1 MHLFAIAV
9 TTAVLLPSAMGLA
22 HAQPQKM
29 RPGLWE
35 HSMTMKSQSG
45 QMEAAMA
52 EMQKSLASMPPAQ
65 RKQMEQMMAQQGVG
79 MGPKGQTVKVCVTQE
94 QADRDTVPQ
103 QEGCTQKVQRI
114 NASTMKVAFSCKGGQ
129 GQPPSSGV
137 GMGPKGQTVKV
148 CVTQEQA
155 DRDTVPQQEG
165 CTQKVQRINAS
176 TMKVAF
182 SCKGGQGQPPSS
194 GEGTVSMQGPT
205 AYTGQF
211 KIKTENE
218 GKPEQIDMAQSG
230 KWLSDNCGAIKPV
243 PMGR

>member
-1 MHLFAIAV
+1 MQISRLIAS
-9 TTAVLLPSAMGLA
+9 TAALALLAGMAGGASA
-22 HAQPQKM
+22 QQKM

-35 HSMTMKSQSG
+35 HSVNMKSQSG

-52 EMQKSLASMPPAQ
+52 EMQKSLASMPPEQ

-79 MGPKGQTVKVCVTQE
+79 MGPKGQTVKVCITKE
-94 QADRDTVPQ
+94 QADLDNIPQ
-103 QEGCTQKVQRI
+103 QEGCTQKVQR
-114 NASTMKVAFSCKGGQ
+114 V
-129 GQPPSSGV
+129 
-137 GMGPKGQTVKV
+137 
-148 CVTQEQA
+148 
-155 DRDTVPQQEG
+155 D
-165 CTQKVQRINAS
+165 AS

-194 GEGTVSMQGPT
+194 GEGTITMQGPT

-211 KIKTENE
+211 RFKTQNQ

-230 KWLSDNCGAIKPV
+230 KWLSDNCGAIKPM

>member
-1 MHLFAIAV
+1 MQISRLIAS
-9 TTAVLLPSAMGLA
+9 TAALALLAGVAGGASA
-22 HAQPQKM
+22 QQKM

-35 HSMTMKSQSG
+35 HSVNMKSQSG

-52 EMQKSLASMPPAQ
+52 EMQKSLASMPPEQ

-79 MGPKGQTVKVCVTQE
+79 MGPKGQTVKVCITKE
-94 QADRDTVPQ
+94 QADLDNVPQ
-103 QEGCTQKVQRI
+103 QEGCTQKVQR
-114 NASTMKVAFSCKGGQ
+114 V
-129 GQPPSSGV
+129 
-137 GMGPKGQTVKV
+137 
-148 CVTQEQA
+148 
-155 DRDTVPQQEG
+155 D
-165 CTQKVQRINAS
+165 AS

-194 GEGTVSMQGPT
+194 GEGTITMQGPT

-211 KIKTENE
+211 RFKTQNQ

-230 KWLSDNCGAIKPV
+230 KWLSENCGAIKPM

>member
-1 MHLFAIAV
+1 MRARAQALGSPARLGDTVGLLSSCPERPAMQMLAIAV
-9 TTAVLLPSAMGLA
+9 TTAVLLPGALGLA
-22 HAQPQKM
+22 HAQAQKM

-35 HSMTMKSQSG
+35 HSVTMKSQSG

-52 EMQKSLASMPPAQ
+52 EMQKSLASMPPEQ
-65 RKQMEQMMAQQGVG
+65 RRQMEQMMAQQGVG
-79 MGPKGQTVKVCVTQE
+79 MGPKGQTMKICVTQE
-94 QADRDTVPQ
+94 QADRDAIAPQ
-103 QEGCTQKVQRI
+103 QGCTQKVERI
-114 NASTMKVAFSCKGGQ
+114 NA
-129 GQPPSSGV
+129 
-137 GMGPKGQTVKV
+137 
-148 CVTQEQA
+148 
-155 DRDTVPQQEG
+155 
-165 CTQKVQRINAS
+165 N

-211 KIKTENE
+211 KFKTENA

-243 PMGR
+243 PMAR

>member
-1 MHLFAIAV
+1 MQISRLIV
-9 TTAVLLPSAMGLA
+9 STAALALLAGAAGGASA
-22 HAQPQKM
+22 QQRM

-35 HSMTMKSQSG
+35 HSVNMKSQSG

-52 EMQKSLASMPPAQ
+52 EMQKSLASMPPEQ

-79 MGPKGQTVKVCVTQE
+79 MGPKGQTVKVCITKE
-94 QADRDTVPQ
+94 QADLDNVPQ
-103 QEGCTQKVQRI
+103 QEGCTQKVQR
-114 NASTMKVAFSCKGGQ
+114 V
-129 GQPPSSGV
+129 
-137 GMGPKGQTVKV
+137 
-148 CVTQEQA
+148 
-155 DRDTVPQQEG
+155 D
-165 CTQKVQRINAS
+165 AS

-194 GEGTVSMQGPT
+194 GEGTITMQGPT

-211 KIKTENE
+211 RFKTQNQ

-230 KWLSDNCGAIKPV
+230 KWLSANCGAIKPM

>member
-1 MHLFAIAV
+1 MQISRLIAS
-9 TTAVLLPSAMGLA
+9 TAALALLAGMAGGASA
-22 HAQPQKM
+22 QQKM

-35 HSMTMKSQSG
+35 HSVNMKSQSG

-52 EMQKSLASMPPAQ
+52 EMQKSLASMPPEQ

-79 MGPKGQTVKVCVTQE
+79 MGPKGQTVKVCITKE
-94 QADRDTVPQ
+94 QADLDNIPQ
-103 QEGCTQKVQRI
+103 QEGCTQKVQR
-114 NASTMKVAFSCKGGQ
+114 V
-129 GQPPSSGV
+129 
-137 GMGPKGQTVKV
+137 
-148 CVTQEQA
+148 
-155 DRDTVPQQEG
+155 D
-165 CTQKVQRINAS
+165 AS

-194 GEGTVSMQGPT
+194 GEGTITMQGPT

-211 KIKTENE
+211 RFKTQNQ

>member
-1 MHLFAIAV
+1 MQISRLIV
-9 TTAVLLPSAMGLA
+9 STAALALLAGMAGGASA
-22 HAQPQKM
+22 QQKM

-35 HSMTMKSQSG
+35 HSVNMKSQSG

-52 EMQKSLASMPPAQ
+52 EMQKSLASMPPEQ

-79 MGPKGQTVKVCVTQE
+79 MGPKGQTVKVCITKE
-94 QADRDTVPQ
+94 QADLDNIPQ
-103 QEGCTQKVQRI
+103 QEGCTQKVQR
-114 NASTMKVAFSCKGGQ
+114 V
-129 GQPPSSGV
+129 
-137 GMGPKGQTVKV
+137 
-148 CVTQEQA
+148 
-155 DRDTVPQQEG
+155 D
-165 CTQKVQRINAS
+165 AS

-194 GEGTVSMQGPT
+194 GECTITMQGPT

-211 KIKTENE
+211 KFKTQNQ

-230 KWLSDNCGAIKPV
+230 KWLSDNCGAIKPM